1 MPIKDL
7 LLPEFDQELRKTRTV
22 LERIPESVELHDFK
36 PHEKSMPMARL
47 AAHVAQLPSFL
58 TVMLSTPAY
67 DPSTSE
73 RKPLVMQ
80 SRAQLLAAFDKLS
93 AEAHALLEDAT
104 DRSMH
109 ETWKLSKAGKAIYD
123 GSRYNAI
130 RIMFFNH
137 IIHHRAQLG
146 VYLRLNDIPVP
157 ATYGPSAD
165 EAATA
170 H

>member
-22 LERIPESVELHDFK
+22 LERVPENVEMHDFK
-36 PHEKSMPMARL
+36 PHEKSMPMAKL

-58 TVMLSTPAY
+58 TLMLSTSGF
-67 DPSTSE
+67 DPSKSD

-80 SRAQLLAAFDKLS
+80 SRAQLLACFDKYS
-93 AEAHALLEDAT
+93 AEAHALLEET
-104 DRSMH
+104 SDRSMH
-109 ETWKLSKAGKAIYD
+109 ETWKLSKGDQSIYD
-123 GSRYNAI
+123 GSRYQAI
-130 RIMFFNH
+130 RSMFFNH
-137 IIHHRAQLG
+137 LIHHRAQLG
-146 VYLRLNDIPVP
+146 VYLRLNNLPVP

-165 EAATA
+165 EKVS

>member
-22 LERIPESVELHDFK
+22 LERVPEALDKHNFK
-36 PHEKSMPMARL
+36 PHEKSMPMAKL

-58 TVMLSTPAY
+58 TVMLG
-67 DPSTSE
+67 TSE
-73 RKPLVMQ
+73 FDSSKSDRKPLIMQ
-80 SRAQLLAAFDKLS
+80 SRAQLLACFDKLS
-93 AEAHALLEDAT
+93 AEAHALLEET
-104 DRSMH
+104 SDRAMH
-109 ETWKLSKAGKAIYD
+109 ETWKLSKGDQSIYD

-130 RIMFFNH
+130 RFMFFNH
-137 IIHHRAQLG
+137 MIHHRAQLG
-146 VYLRLNDIPVP
+146 VYLRLNEIPVP

-165 EAATA
+165 EKVS